1 MNFNIDIWIRDI
13 KCAFIVALDESNVPL
28 SYIDVSKKIGLNN
41 HDLKHWFAM
50 HLTHDLIN
58 DNKVEKIII
67 NGKTKYK
74 IVGKEYNNNVEVLED
89 LSKSMLKAKLR
100 EKGLNVGGNK
110 EELIKRLKKY
120 NLLYE
125 MKEELENIKVLLQK
139 MKEENDKN

>member
-1 MNFNIDIWIRDI
+1 
-13 KCAFIVALDESNVPL
+13 
-28 SYIDVSKKIGLNN
+28 
-41 HDLKHWFAM
+41 M
-50 HLTHDLIN
+50 HLTNDLIN